1 MIGAMASWNETTSSL
16 QFQTMRLWS
25 HRTPTNTFILDLPR
39 VTDMVRYCC
48 SSKFEAPISSKSTF
62 ISDLLTHFY
71 SHRVKDCTPE
81 GYIGSDTTRVYSLN
95 PKGASSLTRVVD
107 VFRDKG
113 FIRNFTDAFD
123 LWYSKNPMPRRA
135 DYDLFHQ
142 TEVQRFYDEL
152 LRLGIYKRIG
162 DKKGGPPGK
171 LGDYYNSFAKP
182 YNLLI
187 WHHAYGSDKGRIPPY
202 SKTSDGDLSLCLH
215 PAMDSYVFDG
225 MRDVLATL
233 STPTVKIPRNGFTY
247 LRKKTDYDGLIAYL
261 RGINDDILIFEG
273 FWG

>member
-1 MIGAMASWNETTSSL
+1 MASWNETTSSL

-48 SSKFEAPISSKSTF
+48 SSKFEAPISSRSTF

-71 SHRVKDCTPE
+71 SHRVNDCTPE

-123 LWYSKNPMPRRA
+123 LWYSKNPMPRRV

-162 DKKGGPPGK
+162 E
-171 LGDYYNSFAKP
+171 
-182 YNLLI
+182 
-187 WHHAYGSDKGRIPPY
+187 
-202 SKTSDGDLSLCLH
+202 
-215 PAMDSYVFDG
+215 
-225 MRDVLATL
+225 
-233 STPTVKIPRNGFTY
+233 
-247 LRKKTDYDGLIAYL
+247 RKAALQ
-261 RGINDDILIFEG
+261 ES
-273 FWG
+273 